1 MSGRLKLIALNAG
14 LAVGLVLIIWQ
25 GRVRWVEAQAER
37 RAIVNAPIKK
47 IVPPP
52 LTPVQKPDAVQA
64 AKYADVAAKNPF
76 SKDRN
81 PTVILDVPKVEP
93 PKVMPPLPVVY
104 GVLNL
109 PSGAKAIMSERAGAA
124 SRSVRVG
131 DSVGEFKVVALDSRK
146 VTFEWD
152 GKQLEKNLDELIDR
166 SGATVASSS
175 QSSPASGPAAP
186 AAPPVA
192 PKSAS
197 EAMGAEIGT
206 PEVPAKACKPNEN
219 SALGTVVDGYKKS
232 GVQSPF
238 GIMGCSWVKEK

>member
-1 MSGRLKLIALNAG
+1 MSGRLKLVALNAG
-14 LAVGLVLIIWQ
+14 LAAGLVLIVWQ
-25 GRVRWVEAQAER
+25 GRVRWVAAQAER
-37 RAIVNAPIKK
+37 RAVVNAPIKK
-47 IVPPP
+47 VTPPP
-52 LTPVQKPDAVQA
+52 ATPVQKPDAVQA

-93 PKVMPPLPVVY
+93 PKVMPPLPVVF
-104 GVLNL
+104 GVLSL
-109 PSGAKAIMSERAGAA
+109 PSGAKAIMSERAGAP
-124 SRSVRVG
+124 SRSVHTG

-152 GKQLEKNLDELIDR
+152 GKQLEKNLDDLVDR
-166 SGATVASSS
+166 SGGTVAGSS
-175 QSSPASGPAAP
+175 QGASSGPAAP

-197 EAMGAEIGT
+197 DAMGAEIGT
-206 PEVPAKACKPNEN
+206 AEAPAKACKPNEN

>member
-1 MSGRLKLIALNAG
+1 MSTRLKLITLNVG
-14 LAVGLVLIIWQ
+14 LAVGLVLIVWQ
-25 GRVRWVEAQAER
+25 GRVRWTAAQAQR
-37 RAIVNAPIKK
+37 RAVVNAPIRK
-47 IVPPP
+47 IAPPP
-52 LTPVQKPDAVQA
+52 LSPVQKPDTVQA

-81 PTVILDVPKVEP
+81 PTVIIDVPKVEA

-109 PSGAKAIMSERAGAA
+109 PSGAKAIMSEHAGVA
-124 SRSVRVG
+124 SRSVHAG

-146 VTFEWD
+146 ITFEWD
-152 GKQLEKNLDELIDR
+152 GKQLEKNLDDLVDR

-175 QSSPASGPAAP
+175 QGAASGPAAP
-186 AAPPVA
+186 PAPPVA

-206 PEVPAKACKPNEN
+206 TEAPAKACKPNEN
-219 SALGTVVDGYKKS
+219 SPAGTVVEGYKKS
-232 GVQSPF
+232 GVQTPF
-238 GIMGCSWVKEK
+238 GLMGCSWVKEK